1 MYRNSTNPCR
11 GGCRSMFLAANA
23 RLRSGQRYTAI
34 PVACAGQR
42 GWLPGKQIQHKE
54 NTMPAIGWIFILLA
68 FGLVIGSLLLLRD
81 SSNMKIPEHKL
92 EKIRKRKAEL
102 DEKEKQ
108 EKDDW

>member
-1 MYRNSTNPCR
+1 MCLVENVQPW
-11 GGCRSMFLAANA
+11 
-23 RLRSGQRYTAI
+23 SGQRYTAI
-34 PVACAGQR
+34 PVACAEPP
-42 GWLPGKQIQHKE
+42 GWRPRKQNRHKE

-81 SSNMKIPEHKL
+81 SSNMKIPEDKL